1 MLTRIACLS
10 LLASAAVV
18 APAFALPPFSTAP
31 KAGPA
36 SGSTQAQV
44 AALSVSR
51 HPGFDRIVIRF
62 KFSRPGYKAHYVS
75 KVIADGSGLPVTLL
89 GSRSLLV
96 RLEPARAHTMAG
108 SAVVLRVV
116 TPRFPAIRQVKV
128 SGDFEG
134 VVSLGV
140 GINGRKPFRVLVLAS
155 PPRIVVDV
163 QH

>member
-1 MLTRIACLS
+1 MLKRIACLA
-10 LLASAAVV
+10 LLASAAVA
-18 APAFALPPFSTAP
+18 APAFALPSFSTAP

-36 SGSTQAQV
+36 SGSAQAQV

-51 HPGFDRIVIRF
+51 HAGFDRIVIRF
-62 KFSRPGYKAHYVS
+62 KFSRPGYKVHYVP
-75 KVIADGSGLPVTLL
+75 KVIADGSGLPVPLL

-96 RLEPARAHTMAG
+96 RLEPAWAHTTAG
-108 SAVVLRVV
+108 SAVILRVV
-116 TPRFPAIRQVKV
+116 TPRFPPIRQVKV
-128 SGDFEG
+128 AGDFER

-140 GINGRKPFRVLVLAS
+140 GINGRKPFRVLALAA

>member
-1 MLTRIACLS
+1 MLKRIACLS
-10 LLASAAVV
+10 LLVSAAIAV
-18 APAFALPPFSTAP
+18 PAFALPPFSTAP

-36 SGSTQAQV
+36 IGSVQAQV

-62 KFSRPGYKAHYVS
+62 RFSRPGYKVDYVP
-75 KVIADGSGLPVTLL
+75 KVIADGSGLPVPLL

-96 RLEPARAHTMAG
+96 RLEPARAHTTAG
-108 SAVVLRVV
+108 AVVILRVV
-116 TPRFPAIRQVKV
+116 TPRFPAIRQVKIA
-128 SGDFEG
+128 GDFEG

-140 GINGRKPFRVLVLAS
+140 GINGRKPFRVLALAA

>member
-1 MLTRIACLS
+1 MLKRIACLS
-10 LLASAAVV
+10 LLVSAAVA
-18 APAFALPPFSTAP
+18 APSLALPSFSTVP

-51 HPGFDRIVIRF
+51 HPGFDWIVIRF
-62 KFSRPGYKAHYVS
+62 TFSRPGYKVHYVP
-75 KVIADGSGLPVTLL
+75 KVIADGSGLPVPLL
-89 GSRSLLV
+89 GSHSPQV
-96 RLEPARAHTMAG
+96 RLEPARAHTLAG
-108 SAVVLRVV
+108 SAVILRVV
-116 TPRFPAIRQVKV
+116 SPRFLSIRQVKV
-128 SGDFEG
+128 AGDFEG

-140 GINGRKPFRVLVLAS
+140 GIDGRKPFRVLALAS